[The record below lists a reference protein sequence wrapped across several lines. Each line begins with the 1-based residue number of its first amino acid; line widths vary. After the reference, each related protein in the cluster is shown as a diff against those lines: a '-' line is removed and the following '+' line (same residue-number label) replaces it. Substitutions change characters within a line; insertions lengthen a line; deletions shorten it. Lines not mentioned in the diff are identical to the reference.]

1 MRQIRSG
8 AVSVCDLTDQQLLD
22 LWDCVRRDDRD
33 VLAALLSRCSDEPG
47 SLILAHNFTTN
58 SAVELTFSGGQGQ
71 IAAQGVFDG
80 GTLAL
85 NFSVDDGVTW
95 TLLEDDPAS
104 SMTEDGSFAFKSM
117 ATDAPSYR
125 LQLELTGAGGLA
137 NINIRVGDNL

>member
-1 MRQIRSG
+1 MSQLFARLCSIEKAISNIATGASG
-8 AVSVCDLTDQQLLD
+8 AVI
-22 LWDCVRRDDRD
+22 
-33 VLAALLSRCSDEPG
+33 G
-47 SLILAHNFTTN
+47 HNFTTN

-71 IAAQGVFDG
+71 LAAQGVFDG

-117 ATDAPSYR
+117 ATDASSYR